1 MAKIRHFFSGHK
13 LILGILLLAACARFI
28 NLGSLPNGV
37 YPDEA
42 YNAYNTWSLMS
53 QGIDSR
59 GYHAPVYFT
68 AWGSGMNAL
77 YAYLA
82 LPLFRIFGAGITVF
96 RLPQAFVSLA
106 SVYAFY
112 CMGRELFN
120 QKTGCIMAFA
130 LAINPWSI
138 MNARFGLESSLAPGM
153 LLFALT
159 FLVLGLKKNLRFL
172 LLSAIFMAASL
183 YAYSLTWIALPVIL
197 ILTLLLYRR
206 RIPLRAVTILSIAL
220 LFLAAIPLVLFL
232 AVNLDLIDEIVTPVF
247 SVPRLLVFRGDEL
260 DARHILKNMKS
271 LFQIILSQYDGASHT
286 SSSLTGAYYLF
297 TTPFCILGIVIHL
310 VKFFKNYKRGDNDL
324 QYLFLLWLAAASIV
338 ALLQKNM
345 TMVHINLIHI
355 PFIFYGVYGI
365 IQAAYYAKSRL
376 ILPACLIFFG
386 ISFVWFVYDYGTHP
400 DTHFYD
406 NTAEDAL
413 NLAKNM
419 AMPEQNITIVG
430 YTTIQCGTWMWFEKP
445 DPIDFSS
452 NVVYIDDPAWG
463 QIGSYER
470 FRYVYSIDSI
480 TGEDIY
486 ICPNNS
492 MYLEKLTD
500 MGLTVIPVN
509 DRYLIAGM
517 NLPLPDAQTAHNRIE
532 ASYY

>member
-1 MAKIRHFFSGHK
+1 MTKLRHFFSEHK
-13 LILGILLLAACARFI
+13 LILSLLLLAACARFI
-28 NLGSLPNGV
+28 KLDSLPNGV

-53 QGIDSR
+53 QGVDSR

-82 LPLFRIFGAGITVF
+82 LPLFRIFGTGITVF
-96 RLPQAFVSLA
+96 RLPQALVSLA

-112 CMGRELFN
+112 LLGQELFN
-120 QKTGCIMAFA
+120 RKTGCFMAFV

-138 MNARFGLESSLAPGM
+138 MNARFGLESTLAPGM
-153 LLFALT
+153 LLFAFT
-159 FLVLGLKKNLRFL
+159 FLVLGLKKNPRCLF
-172 LLSAIFMAASL
+172 LSALFMAASL
-183 YAYSLTWIALPVIL
+183 YGYSLTWIALPVIL
-197 ILTLLLYRR
+197 ILTLLLYRK
-206 RIPLRAVTILSIAL
+206 RIPFQPVTVLSAAL
-220 LFLAAIPLVLFL
+220 LFLAAIPLLLFL
-232 AVNLDLIDEIVTPVF
+232 AVNLELIDEIATPVF
-247 SVPRLLVFRGDEL
+247 SVPRLLVFRGEEL
-260 DARHILKNMKS
+260 APRYILQNMKS

-297 TTPFCILGIVIHL
+297 TAPFCLLGIVIHM
-310 VKFFKNYKRGDNDL
+310 VKFFKSYKRGDNDL
-324 QYLFLLWLAAASIV
+324 QYLFLLWLAGASVV

-345 TMVHINLIHI
+345 TMIHINLIHI

-376 ILPACLIFFG
+376 ILPACLIFFS
-386 ISFVWFVYDYGTHP
+386 ISFVWFVYDYGTQP
-400 DTHFYD
+400 DTHFYGD
-406 NTAEDAL
+406 TAEDAL

-463 QIGSYER
+463 QIGSYGR

-492 MYLEKLTD
+492 MHLEKLID

-517 NLPLPDAQTAHNRIE
+517 NLPLQDAQTVQNHIE
-532 ASYY
+532 PSY